1 MATMGETLMR
11 QYEYNNLEIL
21 IGKVGVAKVIASIAK
36 ICFQKS
42 LTPSLNSDAWNNAHS
57 YLVYVTNS
65 RVVKTVS
72 LDRFAERVTRT

>member
-1 MATMGETLMR
+1 MATMGETLMK

-57 YLVYVTNS
+57 YLVDVANS
-65 RVVKTVS
+65 GVVKTVS
-72 LDRFAERVTRT
+72 LGRFPERVTRT